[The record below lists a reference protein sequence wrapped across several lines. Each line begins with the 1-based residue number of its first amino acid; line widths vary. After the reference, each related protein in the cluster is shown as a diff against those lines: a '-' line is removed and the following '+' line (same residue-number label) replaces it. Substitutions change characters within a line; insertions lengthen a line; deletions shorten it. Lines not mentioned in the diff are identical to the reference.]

1 MEGNRRLQRGSEA
14 ARGGRVIDIMAIK
27 IPFQEQAQCSKWA
40 PVYARP
46 YPGSPLLFYGGEGCT
61 AQWRSATMVHKKT
74 GITEDG
80 RISSAG
86 MKLDGIAVKM
96 KK

>member
-46 YPGSPLLFYGGEGCT
+46 YPAPLYCFTEGK
-61 AQWRSATMVHKKT
+61 AARLNGVLPQWCIKRRGLQRM
-74 GITEDG
+74 EE
-80 RISSAG
+80 
-86 MKLDGIAVKM
+86 
-96 KK
+96 